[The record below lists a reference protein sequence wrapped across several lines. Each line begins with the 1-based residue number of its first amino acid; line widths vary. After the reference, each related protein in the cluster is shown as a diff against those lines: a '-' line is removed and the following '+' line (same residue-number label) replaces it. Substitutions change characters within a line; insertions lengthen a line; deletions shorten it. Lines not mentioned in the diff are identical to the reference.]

1 MDTFR
6 GFESLPRFE
15 RPVVTV
21 GSFDGIHRG
30 HRALLDTLRR
40 EAAAL
45 AGESVVLTFEP
56 HPRITLGRSEGLRL
70 LNTLAEKRY
79 LLERSGIDHLLV
91 VTFDE
96 AFSRLSPYEFVQHCL
111 IGKLGA
117 AALIVGYDHRFGRGN
132 EGNHDF
138 LNRQQF
144 PLRIVEV
151 PECGVDAAKV
161 SSTVVRR
168 LIAQGEMAQAERL
181 LGHPYPVAGTVRGG
195 VIRPDP
201 LKLLPPTGSYAVR
214 IGGAPCV
221 AEIASDGAIRIHP
234 HLPDGEVLLTFQPC

>member
-1 MDTFR
+1 MDLIR
-6 GFESLPRFE
+6 GFESLPRIV
-15 RPVVTV
+15 RPVVAV

-30 HRALLDTLRR
+30 HRALLETLRR
-40 EAAAL
+40 EAAAE

-79 LLERSGIDHLLV
+79 LLERCGIDRLLV
-91 VTFDE
+91 VAFDE
-96 AFSRLSPYEFVQHCL
+96 AFSRLSPREFVQDCL

-132 EGNHDF
+132 EGDHAF
-138 LNRQQF
+138 FGRQHF
-144 PLRIVEV
+144 PLRVVEV
-151 PECGVDAAKV
+151 PECDVDASKV

-168 LIAQGEMAQAERL
+168 LIARGELAQAERL

-195 VIRPDP
+195 VIRPEP
-201 LKLLPPTGSYAVR
+201 LKLLPPAGRYAVR
-214 IGGAPCV
+214 IGETHRV
-221 AEIASDGAIRIHP
+221 AEIAPDGTIRIHP
-234 HLPDGEVLLTFQPC
+234 HLPDGEVLLTFRPC